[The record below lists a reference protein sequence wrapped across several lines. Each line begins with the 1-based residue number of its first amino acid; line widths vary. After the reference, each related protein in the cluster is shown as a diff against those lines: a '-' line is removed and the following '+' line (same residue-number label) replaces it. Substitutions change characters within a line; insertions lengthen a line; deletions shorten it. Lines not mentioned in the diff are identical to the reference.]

1 MNAYQRRVAPH
12 LILFVF
18 ILFLSVYA
26 CMQVGKICW
35 GGRGGGGVLPV
46 EMVIKQSKLLR
57 MSWNT
62 FWFWN
67 CWKSKKIK
75 NLQRCPPNFFLKN
88 TNVTNTGF
96 LPFVLIV
103 SQNNA
108 YREGCKQEWIKI
120 DQIVLF

>member
-1 MNAYQRRVAPH
+1 MH
-12 LILFVF
+12 
-18 ILFLSVYA
+18 A
-26 CMQVGKICW
+26 CKLAKSAGV
-35 GGRGGGGVLPV
+35 GGGGGGGTPGRDGYQT
-46 EMVIKQSKLLR
+46 IKLLR

-62 FWFWN
+62 FWFGIVGN
-67 CWKSKKIK
+67 PKKSK

-103 SQNNA
+103 SQNNV